1 MIKGIIF
8 DLYGTL
14 IDASSLF
21 KKVAFELSDETNI
34 DPLIIENRIYELY
47 DDIFKNYY
55 LNEFKSERYYYGKLF
70 KKLKE
75 EISFISSIEEIIDFM
90 YESFSKLPLYADVTY
105 LNELRQNG
113 YKIII
118 LSNADS
124 SFVKEGLINNR
135 LFYNEL
141 IISEEVKFYKPSK
154 EIFDI
159 ALSKSNL
166 RTSEVLFVGDNLD
179 TDIKGGVNAGIKSIL
194 IDRDNKYK
202 YALKIKNLYELKK
215 YME

>member
-14 IDASSLF
+14 IDANSLF
-21 KKVAFELSDETNI
+21 KAVSFELSDETNV
-34 DPLIIENRIYELY
+34 DPFIIQDRIYELY
-47 DDIFKNYY
+47 DEIFKDYY
-55 LNEFKSERYYYGKLF
+55 LKEFKPEKYYYIKLF
-70 KKLKE
+70 RKLKN
-75 EISFISSIEEIIDFM
+75 EIRFISSTEEIVEFM
-90 YESFSKLPLYADVTY
+90 YESFSKLPLYPDTTY
-105 LNELRQNG
+105 LNELRQNE

-124 SFVKEGLINNR
+124 YFVKKGVINNR
-135 LFYNEL
+135 IFYNEL
-141 IISEEVKFYKPSK
+141 IISEEVKFYKPAK

-159 ALSKSNL
+159 TLNKSGLKAN
-166 RTSEVLFVGDNLD
+166 EVLFVGDNLN

-202 YALKIKNLYELKK
+202 YDLKIKNLYELKK